1 EKAARAPVG
10 EKGRHAETPGQIP
23 AQGWK
28 EIAFRTWKEASK
40 DNVSLVA
47 AGVAFYGLLA
57 MVPLLGATVLTYG
70 LVASPQTVL
79 HNVQSLATGLP
90 KDVAKLIGD
99 QLANVVKTSGTKKG
113 LGLVVALALAL
124 WGARNAAS

>member
-1 EKAARAPVG
+1 
-10 EKGRHAETPGQIP
+10 
-23 AQGWK
+23 
-28 EIAFRTWKEASK
+28 
-40 DNVSLVA
+40 
-47 AGVAFYGLLA
+47 
-57 MVPLLGATVLTYG
+57 M
-70 LVASPQTVL
+70 L

-124 WGARNAAS
+124 WGARNAASSLITALNIAYEEEEKRGFAKVTLLSLAITAAAALLGIIGGIRVGS